1 MNYLDQFRTKYPDY
15 DDLSDQEVL
24 DGLYKNHYSDLD
36 RKDFDTRMSSDVPV
50 PVTPDDEGEIDAGTA
65 FGLGVDIIQQ
75 AGGSTLEGIGKVTGF
90 DWLRDQGAEIAENQK
105 AEMAEATGIQRFRE
119 IGGVGDTAEF
129 AVEQI
134 AQQVRCRFITCYE

>member
-1 MNYLDQFRTKYPDY
+1 LNYLDQFRARYPVY
-15 DDLSDQEVL
+15 DDMSDQDVL
-24 DGLYKNHYSDLD
+24 DGLYRNHYSDLD
-36 RKDFDTRMSSDVPV
+36 RSDFDARMAAEVPV
-50 PVTPDDEGEIDAGTA
+50 PAPPDDEGEIDAGTA

-75 AGGSTLEGIGKVTGF
+75 AGGSTLEGVGEVTGW

-129 AVEQI
+129 
-134 AQQVRCRFITCYE
+134 